1 MSEGKLEV
9 KNRSQASGKEK
20 KGAAAT
26 ARRDATVTA
35 AAPINPVASPQN
47 DAHLVRLHQEL
58 AGLFAHLNRLRDELA
73 AIKNPAIEDLHF
85 SRTGSQLQAI
95 VAATEQAT
103 NAIMESV
110 EKNEELVTA
119 LRGQIKAPA
128 QGKILDQ
135 ISANNFAVLEACS
148 FQDITGQRVNK
159 VIKFVTHVE
168 GRIDALCEIWG
179 LDGIAR
185 APVNGEDTR
194 SDDEKLLRGPAL
206 KNEGVSQK
214 DIDALFD

>member
-1 MSEGKLEV
+1 MIEGMREM
-9 KNRSQASGKEK
+9 KNRPETSGKEK
-20 KGAAAT
+20 KGVAAA
-26 ARRDATVTA
+26 ARRDATAPSA
-35 AAPINPVASPQN
+35 ALVNPAASSQN

-58 AGLFAHLNRLRDELA
+58 TGLFAHLNRLRDELA

-103 NAIMESV
+103 NTIMESI

-119 LRGQIKAPA
+119 LRALIKTPA

-135 ISANNFAVLEACS
+135 ISANNFTVLEACS

-179 LDGIAR
+179 LDGIASV
-185 APVNGEDTR
+185 PVNGEDAR

>member
-1 MSEGKLEV
+1 M
-9 KNRSQASGKEK
+9 KNRPQASDKEK
-20 KGAAAT
+20 KGI
-26 ARRDATVTA
+26 TA
-35 AAPINPVASPQN
+35 AARHNATVPPSGLDPAASPQS
-47 DAHLVRLHQEL
+47 DAHLIRLHQEL
-58 AGLFAHLNRLRDELA
+58 VGLFAHLNRLRDELA

-103 NAIMESV
+103 NTIMESV
-110 EKNEELVTA
+110 EKNEELVAA
-119 LRGQIKAPA
+119 LRGLIKAPE
-128 QGKILDQ
+128 QSKILDQ
-135 ISANNFAVLEACS
+135 MSANNFAVLEACS

-179 LDGIAR
+179 RDGIAG
-185 APVNGEDTR
+185 APVNGGDTR
-194 SDDEKLLRGPAL
+194 TDDEKLLRGPSL
-206 KNEGVSQK
+206 KKEGVSQK

>member
-1 MSEGKLEV
+1 MSERKLEM
-9 KNRSQASGKEK
+9 KSRPQTSDKEK
-20 KGAAAT
+20 KGA
-26 ARRDATVTA
+26 TA
-35 AAPINPVASPQN
+35 AAWRDAPSPDLVNPTASPQN

-73 AIKNPAIEDLHF
+73 AIKNPAVEDLHF

-95 VAATEQAT
+95 VTATEQAT
-103 NAIMESV
+103 NTIMESV
-110 EKNEELVTA
+110 EKNEELVAA
-119 LRGQIKAPA
+119 LRAQIKAPA
-128 QGKILDQ
+128 QSEILDQ

-179 LDGIAR
+179 RDGIAS
-185 APVNGEDTR
+185 APVNSGDTR

>member
-1 MSEGKLEV
+1 MSEGKLEM
-9 KNRSQASGKEK
+9 KNRQQTSGKEK
-20 KGAAAT
+20 KSAAT
-26 ARRDATVTA
+26 AARQDTTA
-35 AAPINPVASPQN
+35 APPALLNAGAGAQS
-47 DAHLVRLHQEL
+47 DAHLIRLHQEL
-58 AGLFAHLNRLRDELA
+58 IGLFAHLNRLRDELA

-85 SRTGSQLQAI
+85 SRTGSQLHAI
-95 VAATEQAT
+95 VTATEQAT
-103 NAIMESV
+103 NTIMESV
-110 EKNEELVTA
+110 EKNEELMTT
-119 LRGQIKAPA
+119 LRASIKAPEQA
-128 QGKILDQ
+128 EILDQ

-179 LDGIAR
+179 RDGIAG
-185 APVNGEDTR
+185 APVNGVDAR
-194 SDDEKLLRGPAL
+194 SEDEKLLRGPAL